1 MMMEKGQDPDSIEEL
16 AEKYA
21 LEGTS
26 EYEKFVNQKTRYD
39 SKQLIIEA
47 YEGVLQERRLFEKNI
62 LNGQRFKEYEKNRPP

>member
-26 EYEKFVNQKTRYD
+26 EYEKFVN
-39 SKQLIIEA
+39 
-47 YEGVLQERRLFEKNI
+47 
-62 LNGQRFKEYEKNRPP
+62 